1 MPFLWALL
9 ALVIYMVHVVHD
21 AAVKIMELSH
31 SIRRMNRREQNACE
45 EASADHPFASSE
57 TPEGCGQFTALASE
71 IGRACLKHTGP
82 EQVLV
87 PGGTFPLL
95 PFVNDTALSAQV
107 Q

>member
-9 ALVIYMVHVVHD
+9 ASVIYMVHSVHD
-21 AAVKIMELSH
+21 AAVKIMERSDG
-31 SIRRMNRREQNACE
+31 IRRINRREQNACE
-45 EASADHPFASSE
+45 EASADHPFATSD

-87 PGGTFPLL
+87 LGGTFPLISS
-95 PFVNDTALSAQV
+95 DSHSRTI
-107 Q
+107 